1 MKLGHDML
9 FLSDADI
16 AGVGVRPEVLAQ
28 SIDEMLRAKAAGAA
42 VTKPKLG
49 IYPKPGTFFQAM
61 AGVLADPPYAAVK
74 WTGVV
79 HDNDKRSL
87 PHVSPLILLNDRA
100 TGLPLALLDGKWIT
114 THRTAALT
122 VVGAKYLARKD
133 SESMGFIACGVQA
146 RSHLAAFRASFP
158 IKRVVAYSRRR
169 ATADAFAAEV
179 RRDGVAAEVVEDPR
193 RAVEGLDIVISSVPE
208 SPGLKPFLDP
218 AWLPPGTYAGI
229 IDVGR
234 CWTLGDQQVFDIVA
248 TDDHEQSATMVKSG
262 RLKYTRRFEAD
273 LSDLASK
280 KHPGRTTASERTA
293 LIFSGLALSDVAVAG
308 AIYDTARKRGIGT
321 VLPL

>member
-9 FLSDADI
+9 FLSNADI

-28 SIDEMLRAKAAGAA
+28 SIDEMLRAKAAGDA

-122 VVGAKYLARKD
+122 AVGAKYLARKD

-158 IKRVVAYSRRR
+158 VKRVVAYSRRR
-169 ATADAFAAEV
+169 ATADAFAAATAL
-179 RRDGVAAEVVEDPR
+179 RPRWSRIPAARSKDSTSSS
-193 RAVEGLDIVISSVPE
+193 RACRNRPASSR
-208 SPGLKPFLDP
+208 SST
-218 AWLPPGTYAGI
+218 PPGCRPAPMPASSMWGGAGRWAI
-229 IDVGR
+229 SR
-234 CWTLGDQQVFDIVA
+234 CSTSW
-248 TDDHEQSATMVKSG
+248 
-262 RLKYTRRFEAD
+262 R
-273 LSDLASK
+273 
-280 KHPGRTTASERTA
+280 RTTTSRAPRW
-293 LIFSGLALSDVAVAG
+293 
-308 AIYDTARKRGIGT
+308 
-321 VLPL
+321 